1 MSLQEDVLELIKQ
14 SENESVEFKAVLP
27 PSRVIAKIIA
37 SFANTEGGY
46 LILGVL
52 DDGTPKGLSRD
63 FFATE
68 TVHKAIDLLTPRPMV
83 KYEYVDLNAKRLF
96 LFKT

>member
-1 MSLQEDVLELIKQ
+1 MSLKEEILELIKQ
-14 SENESVEFKAVLP
+14 PENESVEFKAVLP

-52 DDGTPKGLSRD
+52 DDGTLKGLSGN
-63 FFATE
+63 FFTW
-68 TVHKAIDLLTPRPMV
+68 
-83 KYEYVDLNAKRLF
+83 
-96 LFKT
+96 